1 MAQDL
6 KQNQHRANC
15 GDSKDKEGVVKV
27 KRLYIAYGSNLNLRQ
42 MEYRCRTA
50 KVYGK
55 GMLKGYRLLFKGS
68 PGNAYLTIEP
78 KAGEEVP
85 VVIWEIQPSDEKEL
99 DRYEGYPNFYYKEDI
114 EVELETG
121 ETVTAMVYIMT
132 NKIKERIELNLPSKS
147 YLEAVKEGYESFGFN
162 LKYLDKALEASKIK
176 ED

>member
-6 KQNQHRANC
+6 KQSQHRGNC
-15 GDSKDKEGVVKV
+15 GDSKDKGRVVKV
-27 KRLYIAYGSNLNLRQ
+27 KRLYIAYGSNLNLKQ
-42 MEYRCRTA
+42 MEHRCKTA
-50 KVYGK
+50 KVYGR

-99 DRYEGYPNFYYKEDI
+99 DRYEGYPSFYYKENI
-114 EVELETG
+114 PVELETG

-132 NKIKERIELNLPSKS
+132 KKIKDRIELNLPSKS
-147 YLEAVKEGYESFGFN
+147 YLEAVKEGYESFGFD
-162 LKYLDKALEASKIK
+162 LKYLDEALEVINKK
-176 ED
+176 ES